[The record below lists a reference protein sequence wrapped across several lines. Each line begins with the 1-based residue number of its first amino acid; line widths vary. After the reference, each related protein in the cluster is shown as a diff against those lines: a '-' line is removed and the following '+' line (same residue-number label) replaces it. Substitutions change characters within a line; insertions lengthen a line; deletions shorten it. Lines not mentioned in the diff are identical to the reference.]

1 MSVIARNI
9 PIAHDPSRNT
19 IYSVLIRNNLFM
31 HKGQDQ
37 VSFVKVYPGIAL
49 FFSRLYILL
58 YTYAE
63 FVKLGRP
70 GLYRAQPK

>member
-31 HKGQDQ
+31 HKDKDQ
-37 VSFVKVYPGIAL
+37 VTFVEVYPGIAL
-49 FFSRLYILL
+49 FFLDFTYCYI
-58 YTYAE
+58 YIC
-63 FVKLGRP
+63 RIC
-70 GLYRAQPK
+70 

>member
-1 MSVIARNI
+1 
-9 PIAHDPSRNT
+9 
-19 IYSVLIRNNLFM
+19 M
-31 HKGQDQ
+31 HKGQDR
-37 VSFVKVYPGIAL
+37 VTFVEVYPGIAL
-49 FFSRLYILL
+49 FFLDFTYYYI